1 MISRGI
7 KNEAQRVRNF
17 EQMVGLFFFC
27 AGDENDIELYGIDD
41 G

>member
-1 MISRGI
+1 MKHKGWGI
-7 KNEAQRVRNF
+7 WADGRV
-17 EQMVGLFFFC
+17 VFFC